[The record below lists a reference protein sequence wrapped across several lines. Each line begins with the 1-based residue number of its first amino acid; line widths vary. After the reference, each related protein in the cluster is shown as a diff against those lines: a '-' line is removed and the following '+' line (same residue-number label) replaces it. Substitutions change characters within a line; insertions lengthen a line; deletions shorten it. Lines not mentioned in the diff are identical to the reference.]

1 MNKSRK
7 KSYLISAATLAL
19 IFLLLLLVFRD
30 ALPDIL
36 ANLRAVPLW
45 GILLLLFMGFA
56 YEGMEAA
63 VALVLLRRKKRNV
76 RYLDGLNTT
85 FLAVF
90 GNIATMGAGTLP
102 MQSFYLYRRGLDA
115 GGALGIMA
123 SEYVLHKI
131 SVLLYATLALLLGG
145 TWLRESA
152 SGIARYIRIGY
163 GIGALIVL
171 FLTLLYTWDKV
182 IGFVGR
188 LLRKF
193 PQTPKWDARRTQWL
207 AGLTQLNTEARKV
220 LLVPSV
226 QLMGVAVSLMKLFV
240 LYSIPYLALRLAGC
254 TALTFWQTQ
263 LLASLMLL
271 ITNALPNVAG
281 VGPMEFAFLLLF
293 SQWAGTAAS
302 SSALVLYRVAT
313 YFFPFLLSLITFV
326 REEKRSLK
334 GFDEKNSK

>member
-1 MNKSRK
+1 MNRNRK
-7 KSYLISAATLAL
+7 KSYLISAVTLAL
-19 IFLLLLLVFRD
+19 LFAAFLLVFRD
-30 ALPDIL
+30 ALPEIL
-36 ANLRAVPLW
+36 TNLRTVPFR
-45 GILLLLFMGFA
+45 GVLLLLVLGFA

-63 VALVLLRRKKRNV
+63 VGFVLLRRKKKDV
-76 RYLDGLNTT
+76 RFADALNTT
-85 FLAVF
+85 FLGVF

-131 SVLLYATLALLLGG
+131 SVLLYATAALLLGG
-145 TWLRESA
+145 GWLRESA
-152 SGIARYIRIGY
+152 SGLSRYILIGY

-171 FLTLLYTWDKV
+171 VLTLLYTWDKV
-182 IGFVGR
+182 LDLV
-188 LLRKF
+188 LLLFKKL
-193 PQTPKWDARRTQWL
+193 PDTPKWNERREKWGSSL
-207 AGLTQLNTEARKV
+207 VQLNTEARKV

-226 QLMGVAVSLMKLFV
+226 RVRGIAVSLLKLFV

-254 TALTFWQTQ
+254 TALSFAEVQ
-263 LLASLMLL
+263 LLSSLMLL
-271 ITNALPNVAG
+271 ITSALPNVAG

-293 SQWAGTAAS
+293 SPWAGTA

-313 YFFPFLLSLITFV
+313 YFFPFLLSVITFL

-334 GFDEKNSK
+334 GFDAQGA